1 MQHNWK
7 AGVPTTQIASARR
20 DLQNVLLDPCLKPP
34 KSALGTART
43 APNRFSHSRTR
54 PRALLAPG
62 LARGCATDNQRFRP
76 PRSLQL
82 LEIYKMSSW
91 TFVSNLQKVHLAPP
105 EPRQAGLVT
114 PVHVHALCWRPV
126 SRVGAPPTASSCQFV
141 CLLSVRVPLVTI
153 FFRVSDRVRVSSSF
167 F

>member
-1 MQHNWK
+1 MAGAIFPDPSRRVQLQHTE
-7 AGVPTTQIASARR
+7 G
-20 DLQNVLLDPCLKPP
+20 KPP
-34 KSALGTART
+34 CNIIGK
-43 APNRFSHSRTR
+43 
-54 PRALLAPG
+54 
-62 LARGCATDNQRFRP
+62 RGFRP
-76 PRSLQL
+76 HRSLQL
-82 LEIYKMSSW
+82 VEIYKMSSW

-167 F
+167 KIILLYFLFFCFGLV